1 MRNRILAG
9 LGVAALASVG
19 IATPATAV
27 TPTTADL
34 YIVHAFAPSTAVP
47 DTTVDIFINDTLT
60 LDNVDPGAVAGPA
73 GSGTTFATVAGLGN
87 LPPATYQ
94 VRIELVN
101 PPSGVTNPLFDAPV
115 PLAAGISY
123 TAVAHPEFD
132 SGAFTVSLFEN
143 DLTPSAAG
151 NGLVTVRHTANV
163 GDVSLFSVANPLGA
177 TISNDGS
184 GTGGDQEAVL
194 DVPAGTVSDVNA
206 GADATARSI
215 LLGDVAVVAGTN
227 LFVQAYGPLQAQ
239 PPFGA
244 VIFSIGGLTTPTD
257 VPAGSAGLVA
267 EDAPVNGVAIG
278 GAIALLLALM
288 AGVAVIARRRSV
300 SAEL

>member
-1 MRNRILAG
+1 
-9 LGVAALASVG
+9 
-19 IATPATAV
+19 
-27 TPTTADL
+27 
-34 YIVHAFAPSTAVP
+34 
-47 DTTVDIFINDTLT
+47 
-60 LDNVDPGAVAGPA
+60 
-73 GSGTTFATVAGLGN
+73 
-87 LPPATYQ
+87 

-151 NGLVTVRHTANV
+151 NGIVTVRHTANV
-163 GDVSLFSVANPLGA
+163 GDVSLFTGIDPLGA
-177 TISNDGS
+177 TISNDGT

-215 LLGDVAVVAGTN
+215 VLGDVPVIAGTN
-227 LFVQAYGPLQAQ
+227 LFVQAYGPLEAQ
-239 PPFGA
+239 PAFGA

-267 EDAPVNGVAIG
+267 EAAPANGVVIG
-278 GAIALLLALM
+278 SAIALLLALL
-288 AGVAVIARRRSV
+288 AGVVIIARRRSA
-300 SAEL
+300 SAKA

>member
-19 IATPATAV
+19 VATPATAV

-34 YIVHAFAPSTAVP
+34 YVVHAFAPSTAVP
-47 DTTVDIFINDTLT
+47 DTTVDVFINDTLT
-60 LDNVDPGAVAGPA
+60 LDNVAAGAVAGPA
-73 GSGTTFATVAGLGN
+73 GAGDTFLTVPGLGN

-94 VRIELVN
+94 VRIELEN

-143 DLTPSAAG
+143 DLTPSAPG
-151 NGLVTVRHTANV
+151 NGIVTVRHTANV
-163 GDVSLFSVANPLGA
+163 GDVSLFTGATPLGA
-177 TISNDGS
+177 TISNDGTGS
-184 GTGGDQEAVL
+184 GGDQEAVL

-206 GADATARSI
+206 GADAAARSI
-215 LLGDVAVVAGTN
+215 VLGDVPVIAGTN
-227 LFVQAYGPLQAQ
+227 LFVQAYGPLQTQ
-239 PPFGA
+239 PTFGA
-244 VIFSIGGLTTPTD
+244 VIFSIAGLTTPSD

-267 EDAPVNGVAIG
+267 EGAPLNGAAIG
-278 GAIALLLALM
+278 GAIALMLALM
-288 AGVAVIARRRSV
+288 AAVAVIVRRRSA